1 MTIKTVLED
10 IIQRTPDV
18 KSFRFS
24 RPSNF
29 DYLAGQYLIIFLPDG
44 KGGVLKKPLT
54 ISSSPT
60 EDFIEVTK
68 KITAGHQFS
77 EAINSVKVGDEI
89 QLNAPFGEFVLDK
102 TQAKIAMLSGGIGIT
117 PFRSMC
123 RYATDLQL
131 ETDIVLIYGNKTS
144 QDIVFK
150 QEFDQMQKKNQNFK
164 IVNTLTRQ
172 NSNWDGNTG
181 HIDVGMINNE
191 LPDCSQRLFYLCG
204 PPNMM
209 DAMQHL
215 LQKLGVNKEKIRV
228 EKFPTK

>member
-77 EAINSVKVGDEI
+77 EAINSGVICGLLKC
-89 QLNAPFGEFVLDK
+89 LF
-102 TQAKIAMLSGGIGIT
+102 IASFILSNSLES
-117 PFRSMC
+117 PLHSSCSKRSFC
-123 RYATDLQL
+123 
-131 ETDIVLIYGNKTS
+131 I
-144 QDIVFK
+144 
-150 QEFDQMQKKNQNFK
+150 
-164 IVNTLTRQ
+164 
-172 NSNWDGNTG
+172 
-181 HIDVGMINNE
+181 
-191 LPDCSQRLFYLCG
+191 
-204 PPNMM
+204 
-209 DAMQHL
+209 
-215 LQKLGVNKEKIRV
+215 
-228 EKFPTK
+228 